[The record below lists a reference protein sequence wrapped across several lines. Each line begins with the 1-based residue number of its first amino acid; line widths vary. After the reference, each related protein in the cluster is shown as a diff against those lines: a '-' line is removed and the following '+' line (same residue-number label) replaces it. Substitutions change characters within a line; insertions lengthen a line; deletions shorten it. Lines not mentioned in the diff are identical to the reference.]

1 MTKKKTQPARIK
13 ENNWTIDEYYRLPE
27 DGNQYE
33 IINGVLERKPSPS
46 TTHQR
51 ISHKLERTLTDS
63 CESEYIIL
71 YAPIDV
77 ILSEKETRQ
86 PDILMIHRSREHIIE
101 EHAIVG
107 PPDLVIEIISPS
119 TAKQDR
125 TEKLESYARFG
136 VPEYWIV
143 DHSNLKI
150 EQYGLRKEEDRYQL
164 LKFFAQDDTVFSK
177 RICCAS
183 FVVKDVLTIKKSRGG
198 SS

>member
-1 MTKKKTQPARIK
+1 MTKKKPQPVRIK

-33 IINGVLERKPSPS
+33 IINGVLEMKPSPS

-63 CESEYIIL
+63 CESEYIIFD
-71 YAPIDV
+71 APIDV
-77 ILSEKETRQ
+77 VLSEKETRQ
-86 PDILMIHRSREHIIE
+86 PDILLIHRSREHIIE

-125 TEKLESYARFG
+125 TEKLESYASFG
-136 VPEYWIV
+136 VAEYWIA
-143 DHSNLKI
+143 DHANLTI
-150 EQYGLRKEEDRYQL
+150 EQYGLRKEESRYQL
-164 LKFFAQDDTVFSK
+164 LNFFAQDDTVFSE
-177 RICCAS
+177 RIACAS